1 MSDNDPKGQ
10 AERSRD
16 QDPTLINAR
25 LQWVADLVGAIL
37 NAESIK
43 RSVKSP
49 PVRLTGDHGRLLTIA
64 DVLRA
69 RRHQRSLRTD
79 QEAR

>member
-49 PVRLTGDHGRLLTIA
+49 PVRLTGD
-64 DVLRA
+64 
-69 RRHQRSLRTD
+69 
-79 QEAR
+79 